1 MTNILD
7 TLTASKLLAIYN
19 LHSDKPVKR
28 FIDSADGR
36 KRLTKLLATIEVPV
50 ADAVAA
56 VFPDLAT
63 LGAEA
68 VKRDDAQRDA
78 AKPRRNAPV
87 EKAIAKL
94 AAKKAAAPVKPQQTS
109 KATAK
114 RAAKAAK
121 ATTIHVANG
130 DAKAPTGAKATI
142 LAMIARKG
150 GVSEP
155 EVCQAL
161 GWPRAGGTI
170 SRAIKVAPFAVKK
183 VKGED
188 GRTRYCAA

>member
-1 MTNILD
+1 MANIDNLS
-7 TLTASKLLAIYN
+7 AAQLLAVYN
-19 LHSDKPVKR
+19 FHSDKPLPR
-28 FIDSADGR
+28 FADRATGA
-36 KRLTKLLATIEVPV
+36 KRLTKLLAGIEVSL
-50 ADAVAA
+50 ADAIE
-56 VFPDLAT
+56 AT
-63 LGAEA
+63 GNAMAEP
-68 VKRDDAQRDA
+68 VKAEKA
-78 AKPRRNAPV
+78 EKARRNAPV

-114 RAAKAAK
+114 RAAKAAAPVK
-121 ATTIHVANG
+121 AAKAAAPVETG
-130 DAKAPTGAKATI
+130 AKAPTGAKATI

-170 SRAIKVAPFAVKK
+170 SRAIKVAPFAVVK